1 MIVVTAPTGLIGRQV
16 LARLLDADA
25 KVRLIVR
32 DPSKL
37 TAEVR
42 ERVEIVQGS
51 HSDAEIVNRAFEGVE
66 TVFWLVAADP
76 RAESVEAAFVD
87 FTRPA
92 AEAIKTHGIKRVVC
106 ISGLGR
112 NAPFADK
119 AGHASASVAMDDLIA
134 ATGVALRTLTMPS
147 FMDNI
152 AQQAG
157 SIKEHG
163 MFFSPI
169 DGDLELPSCATR
181 DIAAVA
187 ARWLLDD
194 TWTGQEDVAVLGPE
208 NISFNRMAEIM
219 SDALG
224 KSVRFQQTSFDAFKE
239 QLQQYGFSEP
249 MAQGLTD
256 MMYAKNHGLD
266 LGVERTDANTTPTT
280 FRQWCDDVLVPTL
293 RAS

>member
-1 MIVVTAPTGLIGRQV
+1 MIVVTAPTGLIGQKV

-51 HSDAEIVNRAFEGVE
+51 HSDAEVVNRAFEGAE
-66 TVFWLVAADP
+66 TVFWLVAAGP
-76 RAESVEAAFVD
+76 REESLEAAFVD
-87 FTRPA
+87 FTRPGA
-92 AEAIKTHGIKRVVC
+92 KAMKTHGIKRVVN

-112 NAPFADK
+112 DTSFADK
-119 AGHASASVAMDDLIA
+119 AGHATASHAKDDLIA
-134 ATGVALRTLTMPS
+134 ETGVALRTLTMPS

-157 SIKEHG
+157 PIKEHG

-169 DGDLELPSCATR
+169 DGDLELPFCSTR

-194 TWTGQEDVAVLGPE
+194 SWTGQEDVAVLGPE
-208 NISFNRMAEIM
+208 NISFNRMAQIM
-219 SDALG
+219 SDVLG

-239 QLQQYGFSEP
+239 QLQQHGFNEP

-256 MMYAKNHGLD
+256 LMYAKNHGLD

-293 RAS
+293 RTS